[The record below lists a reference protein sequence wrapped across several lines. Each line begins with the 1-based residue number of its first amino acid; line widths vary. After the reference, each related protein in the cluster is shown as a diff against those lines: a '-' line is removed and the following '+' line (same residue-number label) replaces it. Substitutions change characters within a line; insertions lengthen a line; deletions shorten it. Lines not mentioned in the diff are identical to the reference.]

1 MVYRKRGM
9 KAKRTLRPRTMRR
22 KLGRKLVKSAS
33 YLKIKETFD
42 AGTFGAS
49 AGQALGFSL
58 NNLPQLSSYQ
68 NLYQKYKI
76 TGALLKFIP
85 LNVSN
90 GDYNQALFN
99 VTSGTAPWLGR
110 TRLAYSIQ
118 RGNMAAPTAE
128 ISILQ
133 QNHKIRLMGD
143 NIISVYVKN
152 PVFGVDAN
160 PGGVTTETKW
170 TTGYLGTVQSADVVH
185 QGIEWYASS
194 TGSASSSFKVIVTL
208 YVTFTEPN

>member
-1 MVYRKRGM
+1 MAYRKRGF
-9 KAKRTLRPRTMRR
+9 KPKRSQRPRVARRKMMRR
-22 KLGRKLVKSAS
+22 VKSATF
-33 YLKIKETFD
+33 LKIKETFD
-42 AGTFGAS
+42 AGTFGS
-49 AGQALGFSL
+49 TSGQALGFSL
-58 NNLPQLSSYQ
+58 NSLPQLASYQ

-85 LNVSN
+85 MNVSN

-110 TRLAYSIQ
+110 TRIAYSIA
-118 RGNMAAPTAE
+118 RGNMGTPGSELA
-128 ISILQ
+128 ILQ
-133 QNHKIRLMGD
+133 QQHKIRLMGD

-170 TTGYLGTVQSADVVH
+170 TTGYLGTSQSADVIH

-194 TGSASSSFKVIVTL
+194 TGSSSSSFKVIVTL